1 MIANEETQT
10 LSNLGLT
17 ISQATIYLSLIKF
30 ESATVKALCRVS
42 SIARQDIYQALS
54 DLYELGLVERIVD
67 KPLRFRAIP
76 IKNALEILQQHRT
89 IKNSNLD
96 SRARTLFKHSKYW
109 NKQNVLQI
117 EPFFELRTTYRNDPR
132 VKEAYTKAKD
142 NIRLLGGKLKLPIF
156 YSFLEDAVNASKRG
170 VKLQILLSSDQQIQL
185 HPFLKGLTVEVRFT
199 DLLEGANVILFDNKQ
214 MVVWE
219 NLNQEQVNHPQVK
232 ALWTNHHGSIVL
244 AIDHFEMRW
253 KSAIPLEVLA
263 R

>member
-89 IKNSNLD
+89 IKNSNID
-96 SRARTLFKHSKYW
+96 SREPEHSLSIQNTGISKMSFKSNLFLSC
-109 NKQNVLQI
+109 
-117 EPFFELRTTYRNDPR
+117 EP
-132 VKEAYTKAKD
+132 
-142 NIRLLGGKLKLPIF
+142 
-156 YSFLEDAVNASKRG
+156 
-170 VKLQILLSSDQQIQL
+170 
-185 HPFLKGLTVEVRFT
+185 LTVMIRVLRRHIQKLT
-199 DLLEGANVILFDNKQ
+199 
-214 MVVWE
+214 
-219 NLNQEQVNHPQVK
+219 
-232 ALWTNHHGSIVL
+232 IVL
-244 AIDHFEMRW
+244 DCWVVDSNCLFFIA
-253 KSAIPLEVLA
+253 S
-263 R
+263 